1 MSFLWALLP
10 NQMMQWIIT
19 TTSLSAALPSCYWNI
34 LECHSVVV
42 YCISLSSEVCLPL
55 RFFTVPRVDLWNKLL
70 EFAPWRTKNDRFS
83 QIDCSLYKWLLNI
96 LYCNII
102 TLEPILPQARFF
114 FWFSFP
120 FLRFHTFLYIFL
132 IFFWIED
139 SRTDVFCMHF
149 WQFVKSTCRRWTS
162 FLYPKTSQYEK
173 IHRGDN
179 IPILPV
185 ACLSWA
191 CDRAV
196 LRSGSQSLRSYFW
209 HHAP

>member
-42 YCISLSSEVCLPL
+42 YCILLSSEVCLPL

-102 TLEPILPQARFF
+102 TLEPILLQARFF
-114 FWFSFP
+114 FCFLSPFSDFILFYISFWY
-120 FLRFHTFLYIFL
+120 FLDRGFKNWCILYAFLA
-132 IFFWIED
+132 
-139 SRTDVFCMHF
+139 VC
-149 WQFVKSTCRRWTS
+149 
-162 FLYPKTSQYEK
+162 EK
-173 IHRGDN
+173 H
-179 IPILPV
+179 LPALDLV
-185 ACLSWA
+185 S
-191 CDRAV
+191 V
-196 LRSGSQSLRSYFW
+196 S
-209 HHAP
+209 